1 MACNKCSCSNKYDKD
16 LIEIAK
22 KYEGSREDIIEAL
35 HEVQDKYGYI
45 STNAQKC
52 LSEFL

>member
-22 KYEGSREDIIEAL
+22 KYEGSREEGCQR
-35 HEVQDKYGYI
+35 EKG
-45 STNAQKC
+45 K
-52 LSEFL
+52 ERKWR